1 MYSLFWVYW
10 GICFVEMPKF
20 LSEEGGWEVPNSI
33 MKVYMVFDFKPRTNG
48 ESSVVAKVWDAMEY

>member
-1 MYSLFWVYW
+1 ML
-10 GICFVEMPKF
+10 KF